1 MLTTQLASLGW
12 EQIDSM
18 LPSWKDTV
26 VENFSKA
33 LESILKWKNKSF
45 FFFFLTIL
53 VFTYPFR
60 RPILIVES
68 QIALENVKL

>member
-45 FFFFLTIL
+45 FFFFNNPCIYLS
-53 VFTYPFR
+53 F
-60 RPILIVES
+60 
-68 QIALENVKL
+68 

>member
-45 FFFFLTIL
+45 FFLTIL